1 MDSNSHSTKQLYL
14 LVFAI
19 FAVSLNMRPAVT
31 SIGPL
36 LDTIRIDLELT
47 NAQVSLLTALP
58 IVCMG
63 VFASLAPVLN
73 RRLGL
78 NATMVAMILVIGV
91 MTAVREFL
99 PTYTV
104 LVVSSMGVGI
114 AIAIAG
120 PLLSAMIKQNFPTR
134 AGAVIGIY
142 SFGLGTG
149 ATLSTGLSAYFY
161 EKTAS
166 YPFALS
172 IWAVLAFIGLAAW
185 LMSANDMLLVRQAVR
200 QPEELRPAIDTAG
213 RSPWRTGKA
222 WLFLLFFGLQ
232 SAAFFSI
239 VIWLAPIAV
248 SKGMT
253 IVQAGTLVSLMTAVQ
268 IVLNIA
274 IPLMMEKYPGRRMW
288 LLFILSIGLVAIGLF
303 FTGNIPLLWVGAL
316 LMGLPLGG
324 MFPIALVLPL
334 DETKNAAETN
344 SWTAM
349 MQTGGYII
357 GGTLPLLIG
366 VLYDRTGSHQV
377 TITLFA
383 LLFAGMIILAF
394 LIGDKENG

>member
-1 MDSNSHSTKQLYL
+1 MNPNQLTTKKTVL
-14 LVFAI
+14 LIFAI
-19 FAVSLNMRPAVT
+19 FAVSLNMRPAIT

-36 LDTIRIDLELT
+36 LETIRGQLSLT

-58 IVCMG
+58 IICMG

-73 RRLGL
+73 RRFGL
-78 NATMVAMILVIGV
+78 NATMIFMVAVIGV
-91 MTAVREFL
+91 MTALRDFI
-99 PTYTV
+99 PTYTM
-104 LVVSSMGVGI
+104 LLVSSIGIGI

-120 PLLSAMIKQNFPTR
+120 PLLSAMIKQNFPHR
-134 AGAVIGIY
+134 AGPVIGIY

-149 ATLSTGLSAYFY
+149 ATASTGLSAYFY
-161 EKTAS
+161 ELTGS

-172 IWAVLAFIGLAAW
+172 IWTVLAFVGIAAW
-185 LMSANDMLLVRQAVR
+185 LASATDQLVVHQQAGKSSK
-200 QPEELRPAIDTAG
+200 QKLSEF
-213 RSPWRTGKA
+213 RSPWKNSKA

-239 VIWLAPIAV
+239 VIWLAPIAI

-268 IVLNIA
+268 IVLNIT
-274 IPLMMEKYPGRRMW
+274 IPLMMERYPGRKMW
-288 LLFILSIGLVAIGLF
+288 LLFILLIGLVAVGLF
-303 FTGNIPLLWVGAL
+303 ATGHVPFLWVGAL
-316 LMGLPLGG
+316 LMGVPLGG

-334 DETKNAAETN
+334 DETENAAETN

-357 GGTLPLLIG
+357 GGILPLLIG
-366 VLYDRTGSHQV
+366 VLYDATNNHQM
-377 TITLFA
+377 TIALFA
-383 LLFAGMIILAF
+383 SLFIGMIILAL
-394 LIGDKENG
+394 LIGDKEE

>member
-1 MDSNSHSTKQLYL
+1 MDSNSLSTKQMYMLIL
-14 LVFAI
+14 AI

-36 LDTIRIDLELT
+36 LDTIRTDLELS

-78 NATMVAMILVIGV
+78 NATMVAMILMIGV

-99 PTYTV
+99 PTYKV
-104 LVVSSMGVGI
+104 LLASSIGVGI

-185 LMSANDMLLVRQAVR
+185 LVSANDMLLVRQSVR
-200 QPEELRPAIDTAG
+200 QPVEQTSAADAG

-248 SKGMT
+248 SKGMS

-288 LLFILSIGLVAIGLF
+288 LLFILSIGLVAVGLF
-303 FTGNIPLLWVGAL
+303 YTGNIPLLWVGAL

-344 SWTAM
+344 TWTAM
-349 MQTGGYII
+349 MQTGGFII

-366 VLYDRTGSHQV
+366 VLYDRTGRHQV

-383 LLFAGMIILAF
+383 LLFIGMIVLAL
-394 LIGDKENG
+394 LIGDKESE

>member
-1 MDSNSHSTKQLYL
+1 MDSNSLSTKQMYL
-14 LVFAI
+14 LIIAI

-36 LDTIRIDLELT
+36 LDTIRADLVLS

-63 VFASLAPVLN
+63 VFASLAPILN
-73 RRLGL
+73 RHLGL
-78 NATMVAMILVIGV
+78 NATMVVMILVIGV
-91 MTAVREFL
+91 MTAVREFI

-104 LVVSSMGVGI
+104 LVVSSIGIGI
-114 AIAIAG
+114 AIAVAG
-120 PLLSAMIKQNFPTR
+120 PLLSAMIKQNFPSR

-172 IWAVLAFIGLAAW
+172 IWAVLAFLGLAAW
-185 LMSANDMLLVRQAVR
+185 LVSANDNLLVRQTER
-200 QPEELRPAIDTAG
+200 NPEVHPSPVITG
-213 RSPWRTGKA
+213 RSPWRTGRA
-222 WLFLLFFGLQ
+222 WLFLIFFGLQ

-303 FTGNIPLLWVGAL
+303 YTGHIPLLWVGAL

-383 LLFAGMIILAF
+383 LLFVGMIVLAF
-394 LIGDKENG
+394 LIGDKDSE

>member
-1 MDSNSHSTKQLYL
+1 MNPNQLTTKKTVL
-14 LVFAI
+14 LIFAI
-19 FAVSLNMRPAVT
+19 FAVSLNMRPAIT

-36 LDTIRIDLELT
+36 LETIRGQLSLT

-58 IVCMG
+58 IICMG

-73 RRLGL
+73 RRFGL
-78 NATMVAMILVIGV
+78 NATMIFMVAVIGV
-91 MTAVREFL
+91 MTALRDFI
-99 PTYTV
+99 PTYTM
-104 LVVSSMGVGI
+104 LLVSSIGIGI

-120 PLLSAMIKQNFPTR
+120 PLLSAMIKQNFPHR
-134 AGAVIGIY
+134 AGPVIGIY

-149 ATLSTGLSAYFY
+149 ATASTGLSAYFY
-161 EKTAS
+161 ELTGS

-172 IWAVLAFIGLAAW
+172 IWAVLAFVGIAAW
-185 LMSANDMLLVRQAVR
+185 LASATDQLVVHQQAGKSSK
-200 QPEELRPAIDTAG
+200 QKLSEF
-213 RSPWRTGKA
+213 RSPWKNSKA

-239 VIWLAPIAV
+239 VIWLAPIAI

-268 IVLNIA
+268 IVLNIT
-274 IPLMMEKYPGRRMW
+274 IPLMMERYPGRKMW
-288 LLFILSIGLVAIGLF
+288 LLFILLIGLVAVGMF
-303 FTGNIPLLWVGAL
+303 ATGHVPFLWVGAL
-316 LMGLPLGG
+316 LMGVPLGG

-334 DETKNAAETN
+334 DETENAAETN

-357 GGTLPLLIG
+357 GGILPLLIG
-366 VLYDRTGSHQV
+366 VLYDATNNHQM
-377 TITLFA
+377 TIALFA
-383 LLFAGMIILAF
+383 SLFIGMIILAL
-394 LIGDKENG
+394 LIGDKEE